1 MKRRELLKL
10 AIAAPLAVGVSR
22 LYAAQR
28 TSSRLLFVFL
38 RGGYDSANVLVP
50 THSDYYYESR
60 PNIALAR
67 PGTQP
72 LAAMA
77 LDAQWG
83 LHPALRHTLLPLY
96 QRREIAFIPFAGTD
110 DGSRSHFA
118 TQDTLELAQPRGG
131 SRNYQSG
138 FLNRLASII
147 TDAAP
152 IAFSERV
159 PLSFRGK
166 QQIANVGLRQM
177 RQPAVDAHQSSVIAA
192 MYSGTA
198 LGEQV
203 SAGFQTRDTVMRE
216 AQAEMEAAG
225 RDAISARGFELEARR
240 IARNMRSRFNLGFV
254 DVGGWDTH
262 VGQGGAEGQLA
273 NRLEELG
280 RGLAAYAEELGP
292 AWRDTVVLVV
302 SEFGRTFRE
311 NGNRG
316 TDHGNGTVYWVL
328 GGSVRGGRVAGAQ
341 VALTRQALN
350 QDRDYP
356 VLNDY
361 RAIMGGLFQR
371 MYGLSAAQLQRVF
384 PDAAPADLGL
394 V

>member
-328 GGSVRGGRVAGAQ
+328 GGSVRGGRVAGEQ